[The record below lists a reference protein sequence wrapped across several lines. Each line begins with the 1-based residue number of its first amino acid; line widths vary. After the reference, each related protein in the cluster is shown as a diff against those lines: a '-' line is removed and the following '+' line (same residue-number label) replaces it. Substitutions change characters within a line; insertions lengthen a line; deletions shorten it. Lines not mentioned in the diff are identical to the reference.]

1 MEELNNSVP
10 VQETATAEV
19 SSREQTQ
26 ENVSSSTPVDN
37 TVASPS
43 ATEKSFSQDEVNKL
57 IGAAKLKER
66 ERYVNSQDNYQSHE
80 FKNNHQLSAQDFDI
94 GAEVKR
100 VLQQAQ
106 EELEAQRAYEEAQ
119 NIINNFS
126 HKVISGKDKYDD
138 FDQKLSHVNL
148 ENPSLI
154 MSLKDLDNPA
164 DVLYELG
171 KDPSTYLEVVN
182 GLSSPYT
189 SAAAKAKVQKI
200 ANVVKNNEQAREL
213 HNRGQVPSKMKSS
226 PVSTGNQR
234 PSHSEM
240 LRSKDFTW

>member
-1 MEELNNSVP
+1 MEELNNSVR
-10 VQETATAEV
+10 VQETAEV

-26 ENVSSSTPVDN
+26 ENVSPSTSVDN